1 MNRTILDSEG
11 KIQYVPNYYNLQ
23 DMFDLYYNT
32 SLFINAR
39 PDTSSVIISS
49 DYNLPSLYDY
59 KLYSLPVISSYK
71 TYFDVNNDPELRY
84 KVYKFFYQEYKE
96 MWLKYDYTKLVKF
109 FININDEIKMVKSMD
124 EYHNNTNEKDTKK
137 YNFILKN
144 IFGKNEMLVF
154 LDKFVKKNNLK
165 WYDLKR
171 NFEDEIKS
179 GIYYKIK
186 SHIKKLIISNS

>member
-11 KIQYVPNYYNLQ
+11 KIQYLPNYYNLQ
-23 DMFDLYYNT
+23 DMFDLYYNK
-32 SLFINAR
+32 SIFIHSR
-39 PDTSSVIISS
+39 PDTSSVIVSS

-109 FININDEIKMVKSMD
+109 FININDEIKMVKSIE

-171 NFEDEIKS
+171 KFEDEIKS